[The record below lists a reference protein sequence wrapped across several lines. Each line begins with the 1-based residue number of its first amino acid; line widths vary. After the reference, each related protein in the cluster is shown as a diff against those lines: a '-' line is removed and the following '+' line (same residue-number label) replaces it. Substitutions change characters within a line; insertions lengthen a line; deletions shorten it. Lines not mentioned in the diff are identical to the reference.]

1 MNGCVKISRQTY
13 TDLISNSRNGILQEA
28 PDRIRKLLDASLRIQ
43 DSAPFPIGTEIYNSP
58 LFSQDHRIDGIFD
71 PLFKD
76 AKTVVI
82 STALVL
88 RALNLSPSEFREDL
102 LFWFKCASLSMDH
115 LLDNFDAFVFP
126 TADAGAESRV
136 IDLIIG
142 STLLGWI
149 TYSANV
155 SEVSTA
161 SYFKISYA
169 QVFTWLGVWQSFAR
183 DPDTPQAP
191 YHYRLY
197 TSFAL
202 DCANAWLVRNGSILV
217 RTTTFAD
224 REFYFT
230 HFEQLSARAW
240 HSGQLE
246 AANATLGNLFEVSLT
261 SVLRFARNE
270 INSDFSK
277 ERLDNVLLYIRAEL
291 GDADLHRALRNLYRR
306 HQGNNTNHT
315 TVVGQLIRRIFHR
328 LRCVLLLHAILSQAS
343 VFAGVQCADALI
355 IARKI
360 VCFCAKQVIRH
371 GDPIE
376 DYFLQ
381 SWHNFSYLML
391 GGMGLTDDAPQ
402 ASMNSL
408 PCLSNESSARL
419 GH

>member
-1 MNGCVKISRQTY
+1 MNACVKILRETY
-13 TDLISNSRNGILQEA
+13 TNLLANEHNDILREV
-28 PDRIRKLLDASLRIQ
+28 PGRLRKLLDPLLPIQESASL
-43 DSAPFPIGTEIYNSP
+43 EIYSLSEVSP
-58 LFSQDHRIDGIFD
+58 LFSRDFGIDKFID
-71 PLFKD
+71 ELLTD
-76 AKTVVI
+76 TKTVVM
-82 STALVL
+82 SAALAL

-102 LFWFKCASLSMDH
+102 LFWFKYASLRLDH
-115 LLDNFDAFVFP
+115 LLDEPHYWPEHSLQGINALV
-126 TADAGAESRV
+126 
-136 IDLIIG
+136 G

-155 SEVSTA
+155 SEVSAA

-169 QVFTWLGVWQSFAR
+169 QVVIRLALLQSAQNLWPRLELLGDQDQVVVSF
-183 DPDTPQAP
+183 
-191 YHYRLY
+191 
-197 TSFAL
+197 SL
-202 DCANAWLVRNGSILV
+202 DCANAWLVRNGSIPA
-217 RTTTFAD
+217 RTTTFAQ
-224 REFYFT
+224 RESYFA
-230 HFEQLSARAW
+230 HFEQLSSRAW
-240 HSGQLE
+240 HSSNLE

-261 SVLRFARNE
+261 SVLRIARNE

-277 ERLDNVLLYIRAEL
+277 EGLDNVLLYIRAEL
-291 GDADLHRALRNLYRR
+291 GDVDLHRALRDLYRS

-315 TVVGQLIRRIFHR
+315 TVVGQLITRIFHR

-355 IARKI
+355 IAKKI

-391 GGMGLTDDAPQ
+391 GGMGLTDNCPQ

-408 PCLSNESSARL
+408 PLLSNESSARL